1 VEADAFMGAESR
13 ELVLRQADSRRD
25 AQSAL
30 RAARV
35 AMVAMFAAVA
45 VQLWQWR
52 LRRREM
58 MSRAAEL
65 EAEVA
70 ARTEALN
77 REKMRVEALLAD
89 VNHRVGNDLAAVSV
103 LLATQARRS
112 GLAEVKA
119 ALAEAQDRVRM
130 IAEAQRRLRLDV
142 GTDTV
147 RAGHVLGPAIDMLAE
162 RLAPGGI
169 EVESEIADVPMPGRD
184 ALSLVIIVNELVTNA
199 AKHAFPDGFSGP
211 KRVLVSLAEVGG
223 GLELAVADSGVG
235 YRGGA
240 KGMGTNVVA
249 SLARGMGGAV
259 RRNEVGQGTRVV
271 VAIDAE

>member
-1 VEADAFMGAESR
+1 
-13 ELVLRQADSRRD
+13 
-25 AQSAL
+25 
-30 RAARV
+30 
-35 AMVAMFAAVA
+35 MVAMFAAVA

-211 KRVLVSLAEVGG
+211 KRVLVSLAEAGG